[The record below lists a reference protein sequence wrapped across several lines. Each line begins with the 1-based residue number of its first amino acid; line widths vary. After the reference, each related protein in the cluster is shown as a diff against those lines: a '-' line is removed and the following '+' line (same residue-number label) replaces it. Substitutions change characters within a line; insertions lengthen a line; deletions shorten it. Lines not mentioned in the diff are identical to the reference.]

1 MNLNALHL
9 ANFKAFASSQRVP
22 LRPITLIYGANS
34 AGKSSVL
41 HALALAHHAIHTGDA
56 DVERTRL
63 GGDAIDLGGFRQYV
77 HLRDPQRIVQLGFE
91 LDLGAAAGRAFRGV
105 RAVCKVDLGFARTKA
120 RYVRVAEFI
129 RQRTPCSE
137 NDVFLEFK
145 TGRLE
150 QELDLARAQELKHW
164 ISIGTHADDPRREY
178 HYLGNADTCPPVPS
192 GHTVPPP
199 RSSGYTPPEVEIDWD
214 GGVRL
219 QRFALN
225 AGGAP
230 LLCLSN
236 PEEWQF
242 DVAWDHPTIR
252 EIVCEKHCENGLS
265 MGIRQRAERPRVTAS
280 PHRLFPRLEPHEPV
294 DPAPD
299 NPLVRTLYGVVN
311 DIGAAL
317 EAEFGRLIYLGPL
330 RYWPSR
336 SDTFAQRSDLEW
348 FAGAAAWELTRTNP
362 DVRRRVN
369 EWLSA
374 EHLLKTPYR
383 LELRDLVSTEDL
395 KRELPH
401 RLHKALHD
409 LVVALVEDDVI
420 LDMDVDELPLPADPD
435 DPDDPDDPYA
445 TADQV
450 DSLLAE
456 HGIDDQKLAQRWVSE
471 VVAAR
476 HDVRQDLRLIDIR
489 SRTTVSARDVGA
501 GISQVLPILVSA
513 FALKDHLLAI
523 EQPEVHLH
531 PALQAE
537 LGDVFLRSAFDRGN
551 TLLVETH
558 SEHLLLR
565 IMRRLRETAAGDL
578 PDGAPP
584 VRPEDV
590 MVLFVEPDGPRS
602 IIREMPLNERG
613 ELVKAWPGGFFEEEL
628 REMF

>member
-1 MNLNALHL
+1 MGRHRIPELNLNALHL

-77 HLRDPQRIVQLGFE
+77 HLRDPQRTVQLGFE
-91 LDLGAAAGRAFRGV
+91 LDLGAVAGRPFRGV
-105 RAVCKVDLGFARTKA
+105 RAVCKVDLGFARTRA
-120 RYVRVAEFI
+120 RYLQVAEFI
-129 RQRTPCSE
+129 RQRTRCSE
-137 NDVFLEFK
+137 NDVYLKFK

-150 QELDLARAQELKHW
+150 QELDLARAQELEHW
-164 ISIGTHADDPRREY
+164 ISIDTNGEDREY
-178 HYLGNADTCPPVPS
+178 HYLANAGTCPPVPS
-192 GHTVPPP
+192 GHVVPPR
-199 RSSGYTPPEVEIDWD
+199 RSSGYAPPEAEIDWD
-214 GGVRL
+214 GGVHL
-219 QRFALN
+219 QRFALD
-225 AGGAP
+225 AAGAP

-236 PEEWQF
+236 HEEWRLE
-242 DVAWDHPTIR
+242 VAWDHPTIR
-252 EIVCEKHCENGLS
+252 EIMCQRSLCMDVRL
-265 MGIRQRAERPRVTAS
+265 RAERPRVTAN
-280 PHRLFPRLEPHEPV
+280 PHRLFPRLEPHETG
-294 DPAPD
+294 DPASD
-299 NPLVRTLYGVVN
+299 DPLVRTLYDVVN
-311 DIGAAL
+311 SAGAAL

-330 RYWPSR
+330 RYWPAR
-336 SDTFAQRSDLEW
+336 SDTFGPRSDPDW
-348 FAGAAAWELTRTNP
+348 FAGAAAWELTRTSLA
-362 DVRRRVN
+362 VRRRVN

-395 KRELPH
+395 KRELPR
-401 RLHKALHD
+401 RLHKAFHD
-409 LVVALVEDDVI
+409 LVVTLTEDDVI
-420 LDMDVDELPLPADPD
+420 LEVDVGEQPLPA
-435 DPDDPDDPYA
+435 DPDDPYA
-445 TADQV
+445 TADHV
-450 DSLLAE
+450 DSLLSE
-456 HGIDDQKLAQRWVSE
+456 HDFDGQKLAQRWVSE
-471 VVAAR
+471 MVAAR
-476 HDVRQDLRLIDIR
+476 RDVRQDLRLIDIR
-489 SRTTVSARDVGA
+489 SGTTVSARDVGA

-578 PDGAPP
+578 PDGAPA

-613 ELVKAWPGGFFEEEL
+613 ELVKAWPGGFFEEGL

>member
-91 LDLGAAAGRAFRGV
+91 LDLGAAAGRPFRGV
-105 RAVCKVDLGFARTKA
+105 RTAVCNVDLGFTRTKA
-120 RYVRVAEFI
+120 RHVRVAEFI
-129 RQRTPCSE
+129 RQRTRCSE
-137 NDVFLEFK
+137 KEVFQAFE
-145 TGRLE
+145 TGRWE
-150 QELDLARAQELKHW
+150 QVLDLARAQELKHW
-164 ISIGTHADDPRREY
+164 ISIATNGEDREY
-178 HYLGNADTCPPVPS
+178 HYLGNADTCPQVPS
-192 GHTVPPP
+192 GHTVPPR
-199 RSSGYTPPEVEIDWD
+199 RSSGYAPPEVEIDWD

-219 QRFALN
+219 QRFALD

-236 PEEWQF
+236 PDEWRF
-242 DVAWDHPTIR
+242 NVAWDHPTIR
-252 EIVCEKHCENGLS
+252 EIVCQKLGKNGLS
-265 MGIRQRAERPRVTAS
+265 LGIRQRAERPRVTGS
-280 PHRLFPRLEPHEPV
+280 PHRLFPRLEPRETV
-294 DPAPD
+294 DPAPGD
-299 NPLVRTLYGVVN
+299 LLAPTLYGVVN
-311 DIGAAL
+311 DIGAVL

-330 RYWPSR
+330 RYWPAR
-336 SDTFAQRSDLEW
+336 SDTFAPRSDPDW
-348 FAGAAAWELTRTNP
+348 FAGAAAWELTHTNP
-362 DVRRRVN
+362 DVRRQVN

-395 KRELPH
+395 ERELPH
-401 RLHKALHD
+401 RLHRAFHD
-409 LVVALVEDDVI
+409 LVVELTDT
-420 LDMDVDELPLPADPD
+420 DVDLEVDVREQPLPADPH
-435 DPDDPDDPYA
+435 DPYA
-445 TADQV
+445 IANHVVSRLTKR
-450 DSLLAE
+450 
-456 HGIDDQKLAQRWVSE
+456 GFNDQKLVQRWIGE
-471 VVAAR
+471 IIAAR
-476 HDVRQDLRLIDIR
+476 HDVRQDLRLVDTR
-489 SRTTVSARDVGA
+489 NGTTVSARDVGA

-565 IMRRLRETAAGDL
+565 IMRRLRETVTGDL
-578 PDGAPP
+578 PDGAPA

-613 ELVKAWPGGFFEEEL
+613 ELVKAWPGGFFEEGL
-628 REMF
+628 REML

>member
-1 MNLNALHL
+1 
-9 ANFKAFASSQRVP
+9 
-22 LRPITLIYGANS
+22 
-34 AGKSSVL
+34 
-41 HALALAHHAIHTGDA
+41 
-56 DVERTRL
+56 
-63 GGDAIDLGGFRQYV
+63 
-77 HLRDPQRIVQLGFE
+77 
-91 LDLGAAAGRAFRGV
+91 V
-105 RAVCKVDLGFARTKA
+105 RAVCKVDLGFARTRA
-120 RYVRVAEFI
+120 RHLQVAEFI
-129 RQRTPCSE
+129 RQRTRCSE

-192 GHTVPPP
+192 GHTVPPR
-199 RSSGYTPPEVEIDWD
+199 RSPGYTPPEVEIDWR

-219 QRFALN
+219 QRFALD
-225 AGGAP
+225 ASGAP

-252 EIVCEKHCENGLS
+252 EIVCQNLGENRLS
-265 MGIRQRAERPRVTAS
+265 MDARRRAERPRVTGS
-280 PHRLFPRLEPHEPV
+280 PHRLFPRLEPYEPV
-294 DPAPD
+294 DPASD
-299 NPLVRTLYGVVN
+299 DPLAPTLYGMVN
-311 DIGAAL
+311 NAGAAL
-317 EAEFGRLIYLGPL
+317 EDEFGRLIYLGPL
-330 RYWPSR
+330 RYWPAR
-336 SDTFAQRSDLEW
+336 SDTSAPRSDTDW
-348 FAGAAAWELTRTNP
+348 FAGTAAWHITRTNP

-409 LVVALVEDDVI
+409 LVVALVENDVI
-420 LDMDVDELPLPADPD
+420 LDVEMDVDELPL
-435 DPDDPDDPYA
+435 PDDPDDPYA

-456 HGIDDQKLAQRWVSE
+456 QGIDDQKLAQRWVSE
-471 VVAAR
+471 MVAAR
-476 HDVRQDLRLIDIR
+476 RDVRQDLRLIDIR
-489 SRTTVSARDVGA
+489 SGTTVSARDVGA

-513 FALKDHLLAI
+513 FALKDDLLAI

-537 LGDVFLRSAFDRGN
+537 LGDVFLHSAFDRGN

-565 IMRRLRETAAGDL
+565 IMRRLRETAASDL
-578 PDGAPP
+578 PDGAPA

-613 ELVKAWPGGFFEEEL
+613 ELVKAWPGGFFEEGL